1 MLTPLALLV
10 VLHPQDIIIQ
20 FFPVLNLSKIV
31 QCSLDGR
38 LNTLFFITELASSL
52 MILECVKTID
62 YPQFS
67 LSLV

>member
-10 VLHPQDIIIQ
+10 VLIPQDIRIQ
-20 FFPVLNLSKIV
+20 FFPVLKLSNIL
-31 QCSLDGR
+31 QCSLNGG
-38 LNTLFFITELASSL
+38 LNTLFITELASSL

-62 YPQFS
+62 CPQFS